1 MCTFD
6 PSELTNLWLIKDLNP
21 SIAIELR
28 AIKPGQVK
36 IKLYKPCDFESME
49 AMKLTF
55 EKDAIQLNE
64 QGFNIYVVMNPISES
79 FNGRSASDDDIV
91 CRELLLIDI
100 DRAKTAK
107 APANQ
112 FELDAALEL
121 ANTIKRFLTDEGWD
135 EPITVMSG
143 NGYHLYCKLDRLPNT
158 IETKQAV
165 EDFLKA
171 LAIKFDN
178 NIVKVDTS
186 VFNASRITKVVGTVA
201 RKGSESVDR
210 PYRMARVVS

>member
-1 MCTFD
+1 MCAFN
-6 PSELTNLWLIKDLNP
+6 PSELTNLWLIKELNP
-21 SIAIELR
+21 STILELR

-36 IKLYKPCDFESME
+36 IKLYKPDDFHSME
-49 AMKLTF
+49 AIKLAF
-55 EKDAIQLNE
+55 EKEAIKLNE
-64 QGFNIYVVMNPISES
+64 EGYNIYIVMNPISEG

-100 DRAKTAK
+100 DRAETAK

-112 FELDAALEL
+112 FELDAALNL
-121 ANTIKRFLTDEGWD
+121 ANTIKSYLKDEGWE

-143 NGYHLYCKLDRLPNT
+143 NGYHLYCKLDRIDNNE
-158 IETKQAV
+158 ETKHAV
-165 EDFLKA
+165 EGFLKA

-178 NIVKVDTS
+178 NIVRIDTS

-201 RKGSESVDR
+201 RKGAESADR
-210 PYRMARVVS
+210 PYRMARVVK